1 MSSIDYGVSPDALLE
16 RIADREREIAELKD
30 RLRAWETAYE
40 RTPRRESNRGEPERG
55 ADPSRDPVYTSISG
69 AAVKPLYTP
78 LDRPDV
84 GAEEAEFYNEK
95 LGAPGEFPFTRGPYG
110 TMYRTR
116 LWTMRQFA
124 GFGTAEETN
133 QRYHFLLG
141 RGQTGL
147 SVAFDFPT
155 LMGYDSDHP
164 RSLGEVG
171 KCGVAISSLD
181 DMETLFAGIP
191 LDQVSVSMTINGP
204 AIILFAFYMI
214 AAEKQGVPFGK
225 LRGTVQ
231 NDILKEYQAQHAW
244 VYPPEPA
251 LRLVIDMFE
260 WASRNAPKYNPI
272 SISGY
277 HIREA
282 GSTAGQ
288 ELAYTLRNGF
298 EYVERGIARGLD
310 VDDFAPRLS
319 FFWDVHNDFF
329 EEIAKFRAARR
340 IWARHLR
347 DKYGAKNP
355 ESWRLRTHAQT
366 AGVTLTAQQPENNIV
381 RVAYQAMAAVLGGTQ
396 SLHTNSMD
404 ETLALPS
411 EKAVQIA
418 LRTQQILAFE
428 TGAANTIDPLAGS
441 YYVEALT
448 DRLEAEAEEI
458 FAQVDRLGGV
468 VPGIE
473 VGYFQREI
481 ARAAMRQQV
490 EIENVDRVIVGV
502 NDFTIEGEE
511 IEIPLL
517 KITEEA
523 ELRQRERMAAMRAR
537 RDQGEVDRT
546 LLALQGAARAGE
558 NVVPA
563 LLDAVRAYA
572 TLYEIRYAME
582 EVFGAYQEPVF
593 F

>member
-1 MSSIDYGVSPDALLE
+1 MSVVERNVPPSDLLE
-16 RIADREREIAELKD
+16 RIRETEKELES
-30 RLRAWETAYE
+30 LRAGLAAWEGAYE
-40 RTPRRESNRGEPERG
+40 RTG
-55 ADPSRDPVYTSISG
+55 ARDHSFTTISG
-69 AAVKPLYTP
+69 VPVEPLYTP
-78 LDRPDV
+78 LDRPV
-84 GAEEAEFYNEK
+84 PGPEEAAYYNARI
-95 LGAPGEFPFTRGPYG
+95 GMPGEFPFTRGPYG

-133 QRYHFLLG
+133 ARYHFLLG

-181 DMETLFAGIP
+181 DMETLFDGIP

-204 AIILFAFYMI
+204 AIILFCFYMV
-214 AAEKQGVPFGK
+214 AAEKQGVPFHK

-244 VYPPEPA
+244 VFPPEPA
-251 LRLVIDMFE
+251 LRMIVDMFQ
-260 WASRNAPKYNPI
+260 WASAEAPKYNPI

-282 GSTAGQ
+282 GSTAVQ
-288 ELAYTLRNGF
+288 ELAYTLKNGLD
-298 EYVERGIARGLD
+298 YVRRAVERGLD

-347 DKYGAKNP
+347 DDFGARNP

-404 ETLALPS
+404 ETLALPT
-411 EKAVQIA
+411 ERAVQIA
-418 LRTQQILAFE
+418 LRTQQVLAYE
-428 TGAANTIDPLAGS
+428 TGVPNTIDPLAGS

-448 DRLEAEAEEI
+448 DEMEAGAEAI
-458 FAQVDRLGGV
+458 FAEIDRLGGV

-481 ARAAMRQQV
+481 ARSAMRQQL
-490 EIENVDRVIVGV
+490 EIERGERTIVGV
-502 NDFTIEGEE
+502 NEFTVEGETL
-511 IEIPLL
+511 EIPLL

-523 ELRQRERMAAMRAR
+523 EIRQRERMAAMRAR
-537 RDQGEVDRT
+537 RDQAQVDAT
-546 LLALQGAARAGE
+546 LERLKQAARGDE
-558 NVVPA
+558 NVIPPM
-563 LLDAVRAYA
+563 LDAVRAYA
-572 TLYEIRYAME
+572 TLYEIRAALE

>member
-1 MSSIDYGVSPDALLE
+1 MSTVEHNVSPDLVRALDE
-16 RIADREREIAELKD
+16 KDREIERLKAD
-30 RLRAWETAYE
+30 LAAWEGAYE
-40 RTPRRESNRGEPERG
+40 RTPRR
-55 ADPSRDPVYTSISG
+55 DMDFTTVSG
-69 AAVKPLYTP
+69 VEVEPLYTP
-78 LDRPDV
+78 LDRPQP
-84 GAEEAEFYNEK
+84 APEEAAYYAERI
-95 LGAPGEFPFTRGPYG
+95 GMPGEYPFTRGPYG

-133 QRYHFLLG
+133 QRYHFLLK

-181 DMETLFAGIP
+181 DMEMLFSGIP
-191 LDQVSVSMTINGP
+191 LDKVSVSMTINGP
-204 AIILFAFYMI
+204 AIILFCFYI
-214 AAEKQGVPFGK
+214 VAAERQGVPFSQ

-251 LRLVIDMFE
+251 LRLIEDMFE
-260 WASRNAPKYNPI
+260 WASKEAPKYNPI

-282 GSTAGQ
+282 GSTAAQ
-288 ELAYTLRNGF
+288 ELAYTLKNGL
-298 EYVERGIARGLD
+298 EYVRRGVERGLD

-347 DKYGAKNP
+347 DDFGARNP

-366 AGVTLTAQQPENNIV
+366 AGVTLTAQQPENNVV

-404 ETLALPS
+404 ETLALPT
-411 EKAVQIA
+411 ERAVQVA
-418 LRTQQILAFE
+418 LRTQQILAYE
-428 TGAANTIDPLAGS
+428 TGVPNTIDPLAGS

-448 DRLEAEAEEI
+448 DQMEAEAERI
-458 FAQVDRLGGV
+458 FAEIDKLGGV
-468 VPGIE
+468 VPAIE

-481 ARAAMRQQV
+481 ARSAFRQQL
-490 EIENVDRVIVGV
+490 EIERGERTIVGV
-502 NDFTIEGEE
+502 NEFTVEGEE
-511 IEIPLL
+511 LQIPLL

-523 ELRQRERMAAMRAR
+523 ELRQRERMAAMRQR
-537 RDQGEVDRT
+537 RDQAQVDAALERLKETART
-546 LLALQGAARAGE
+546 AE

-563 LLDAVRAYA
+563 MLDAVRAYA
-572 TLYEIRYAME
+572 TLYEIRAAME

-593 F
+593 

>member
-16 RIADREREIAELKD
+16 RIAEREQEIAELRT
-30 RLRAWETAYE
+30 RLAQWEAGYAKTPKRA
-40 RTPRRESNRGEPERG
+40 PNRGEPARG
-55 ADPSRDPVYTSISG
+55 ADPADDPAFTTISG
-69 AAVKPLYTP
+69 VEVRPLYTP
-78 LDRPDV
+78 LDRPET
-84 GAEEAEFYNEK
+84 GAEEAEFHNER
-95 LGAPGEFPFTRGPYG
+95 LGLPGEFPFTRGPYG

-133 QRYHFLLG
+133 ARYHFLLG

-204 AIILFAFYMI
+204 AIILFCFYMI
-214 AAEKQGVPFGK
+214 AAEKQGVPFHK

-260 WASRNAPKYNPI
+260 WASKNAPKYNPV

-282 GSTAGQ
+282 GSTAAQ

-340 IWARHLR
+340 IWARTLR
-347 DKYGAKNP
+347 DKYGARNP

-381 RVAYQAMAAVLGGTQ
+381 RVAYQGLAAVLGGTQ

-404 ETLALPS
+404 ETLALPT

-428 TGAANTIDPLAGS
+428 TGVANTVDPLAGS

-448 DRLEAEAEEI
+448 DQLEAEAERI
-458 FAQVDRLGGV
+458 FAEIDKLGGV

-473 VGYFQREI
+473 VGYFQRDI
-481 ARAAMRQQV
+481 ARSAMRQQI
-490 EIENVDRVIVGV
+490 EIETGERVIVGV
-502 NDFTIEGEE
+502 NEFTIEGET

-523 ELRQRERMAAMRAR
+523 EVRQRERMAAMRAR

-546 LLALQGAARAGE
+546 LQALQDAARAGE
-558 NVVPA
+558 NVVPPM
-563 LLDAVRAYA
+563 LDAVRAYA
-572 TLYEIRYAME
+572 TLYEIRAAME

>member
-1 MSSIDYGVSPDALLE
+1 MSVVERNVPPSDLLE
-16 RIADREREIAELKD
+16 RIRETEKELES
-30 RLRAWETAYE
+30 LRAGLAAWEGAYE
-40 RTPRRESNRGEPERG
+40 RTG
-55 ADPSRDPVYTSISG
+55 ARDANFTTISG
-69 AAVKPLYTP
+69 VPVEPLYTP
-78 LDRPDV
+78 LDRPVPSPD
-84 GAEEAEFYNEK
+84 EAAYYNARI
-95 LGAPGEFPFTRGPYG
+95 GMPGEFPFTRGPYG

-133 QRYHFLLG
+133 ARYHFLLG

-181 DMETLFAGIP
+181 DMETLFDGIP

-204 AIILFAFYMI
+204 AIILFCFYMV
-214 AAEKQGVPFGK
+214 AAEKQGVPFSK

-244 VYPPEPA
+244 VFPPEPA
-251 LRLVIDMFE
+251 LRLIVDMFE
-260 WASRNAPKYNPI
+260 WASREAPKYNPI

-282 GSTAGQ
+282 GSTAVQ
-288 ELAYTLRNGF
+288 ELAYTLKNGLD
-298 EYVERGIARGLD
+298 YVRRAVERGLD

-347 DKYGAKNP
+347 DDFGAKNP

-404 ETLALPS
+404 ETLALPT
-411 EKAVQIA
+411 ERAVQIA
-418 LRTQQILAFE
+418 LRTQQVLAYE
-428 TGAANTIDPLAGS
+428 TGVPNTIDPLAGS
-441 YYVEALT
+441 YYVESLT
-448 DRLEAEAEEI
+448 DEMEAGAEAI
-458 FAQVDRLGGV
+458 FAEIDKLGGV

-481 ARAAMRQQV
+481 ARSAMRQQL
-490 EIENVDRVIVGV
+490 EIERGERTIVGV
-502 NDFTIEGEE
+502 NEFTVEGEE
-511 IEIPLL
+511 LEIPLL

-523 ELRQRERMAAMRAR
+523 EIRQRERMAAMRQR
-537 RDQGEVDRT
+537 RDQAQVDA
-546 LLALQGAARAGE
+546 ALERLKEAARTTE
-558 NVVPA
+558 NVIPA
-563 LLDAVRAYA
+563 MLDAVRAYA
-572 TLYEIRYAME
+572 TLYEIRAALE